1 MPPHAT
7 PQQPAARPSPG
18 PGPEPDR
25 ELPDPGRSQSTTPAP
40 TPRHRDVAP
49 RDFVRLFQC
58 RMCSLP
64 LREPVSL
71 PCGKTMCRRCLPE
84 THRRNITYPAAP
96 DRLRG
101 FKCPFSDCAREHA
114 LDDCA
119 VDVVLNKTAGHVR
132 DEIDRRKLM
141 VHGSTRVEWPDPW
154 AAAGITSMREDD
166 AYSKVIQGGKVVA
179 TYSLAEEGD
188 LSYETDITYNYIPSP
203 PTSPSPTSTV
213 DDDDDTSLVRKAQD
227 ATRAEMDCQICYALF
242 YDPLTT
248 PCGHTFCR
256 SCLVRI
262 LDHSR
267 YCPICRRPMAI
278 NPVLSQNS
286 SPSNETITRII
297 EAFWLDEVHAR
308 KEALDAERASQMQ
321 DFDLPLFV
329 CTLSFPRMPT
339 FLHIFEPRYRL
350 MIRRAFEGDRTFG
363 MVLPKRPQHPD
374 DVDFHD
380 LGTLLR
386 IVNISYYPDGRSL
399 IETVGLSRFR
409 VRSHSYL
416 DGYTVAKTERVDDV
430 SLAQEEAMEAMEAVP
445 PTEQPTTGESSS
457 IQGDKDSQDSPSS
470 TSPPPTVDTLPMPAS
485 PEDIDAMSTQSLMQ
499 FASSFVARMRVQSV
513 PWLTERMFTIYGE
526 CPDDAAIFP
535 WWFASMLPVKDIE
548 KYRLLG
554 TSSVRER
561 LKICCSWI
569 IEWQTSTWTKL
580 IDGRSGLSTAAQSS
594 D

>member
-1 MPPHAT
+1 MTPP
-7 PQQPAARPSPG
+7 
-18 PGPEPDR
+18 
-25 ELPDPGRSQSTTPAP
+25 P
-40 TPRHRDVAP
+40 TIRHRDVAP

-58 RMCSLP
+58 RVCSLP

-71 PCGKTMCRRCLPE
+71 PCGKTLCRRCLPQ
-84 THRRNITYPAAP
+84 THRRSNITYPAAP

-101 FKCPFSDCAREHA
+101 FKCPFSECAREHA

-119 VDVVLNKTAGHVR
+119 VDVVLNKTAEHVR
-132 DEIDRRKLM
+132 AEVERRK
-141 VHGSTRVEWPDPW
+141 VEVRGSTRVEWPDPW

-166 AYSKVIQGGKVVA
+166 AYSKVIQGGKVIA

-188 LSYETDITYNYIPSP
+188 LSYDADIFYSYIPSP
-203 PTSPSPTSTV
+203 PSSPSSPSSPSTN
-213 DDDDDTSLVRKAQD
+213 DDDDDTCLIRKAQD
-227 ATRAEMDCQICYALF
+227 ATRAEMDCQVCYALF

-256 SCLVRI
+256 SCLHRI

-278 NPVLSQNS
+278 NPMLSQNS
-286 SPSNETITRII
+286 SPSNETITHII
-297 EAFWLDEVHAR
+297 EAFWSHEVDAR
-308 KEALDAERASQMQ
+308 KDALDAERASQMQ
-321 DFDLPLFV
+321 DFDFPLFV
-329 CTLSFPRMPT
+329 CTLSFPLMPT

-350 MIRRAFEGDRTFG
+350 MIRRALEGDRTFG
-363 MVLPKRPQHPD
+363 MVLPKRPQHAE

-386 IVNISYYPDGRSL
+386 IVNIQYYPDGRSL

-430 SLAQEEAMEAMEAVP
+430 SLEQEEAMEAMEAMEAAP
-445 PTEQPTTGESSS
+445 PAEEPSTQEEPP

-470 TSPPPTVDTLPMPAS
+470 TPPSPTIDSLPMPTS
-485 PEDIDAMSTQSLMQ
+485 REDIDAMSTQSLMQ
-499 FASSFVARMRVQSV
+499 FASSFVTRMRVQSV
-513 PWLTERMFTIYGE
+513 PWLTERMLTIYGE
-526 CPDDAAIFP
+526 CPEDAAIFP
-535 WWFASMLPVKDIE
+535 WWFASMLPVKDLE

-569 IEWQTSTWTKL
+569 LEWQTSRW
-580 IDGRSGLSTAAQSS
+580 
-594 D
+594 